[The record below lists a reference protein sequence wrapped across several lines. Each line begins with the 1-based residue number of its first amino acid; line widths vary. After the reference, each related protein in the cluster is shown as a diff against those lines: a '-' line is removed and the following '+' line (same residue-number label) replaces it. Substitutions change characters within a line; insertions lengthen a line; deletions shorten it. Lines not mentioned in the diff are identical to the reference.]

1 MPLTTPYNSFTLM
14 LRDCGFAPML
24 AALGLST
31 LSIAWDCSWFARRSW
46 RLKMALS
53 VWIIGAMPTPTAII
67 VISFVPPS
75 NGFHSCFR
83 QKWGRYQGSV
93 CLNIMITFIF
103 RFQERKTIPADAF
116 FCELKIQT
124 WSNNKL
130 VNVVRSSTW
139 RPVWVV
145 WFGEQ
150 KVCLFGFPNAPLI
163 VSFAEN
169 LKASRALR
177 VKVMHYII
185 IRDTCVWADS
195 IFTILLTTRCSD
207 E

>member
-1 MPLTTPYNSFTLM
+1 MNYKIIEEIQNKFETSESLKWKNNLLPRTTPYNSFTLI
-14 LRDCGFAPML
+14 LRYCGLVAML

-31 LSIAWDCSWFARRSW
+31 FSTTWDFNWLARRSW
-46 RLKMALS
+46 RLKMALN

-67 VISFVPPS
+67 VISFVPAS
-75 NGFHSCFR
+75 NDFKSCFS
-83 QKWGRYQGSV
+83 QKWGRCQGFI

-116 FCELKIQT
+116 FCEPKIQT

-130 VNVVRSSTW
+130 VNVIRSSTW
-139 RPVWVV
+139 RPVRVV

-150 KVCLFGFPNAPLI
+150 KVGLFGFPNAPLI

-177 VKVMHYII
+177 VKVMH
-185 IRDTCVWADS
+185 
-195 IFTILLTTRCSD
+195 
-207 E
+207 